1 MSAENSLFK
10 WINESSKNEYVS
22 RKQVAKSLV
31 KKWEQTGLL
40 EGIKDKDSQLVK
52 TNIACLLENQL
63 NSTRK
68 QLLAETSALA
78 SGDVQGFAT
87 VAFPMIRRVFADIIS
102 NELVSV
108 QPMSMPNGL
117 IFFLDF
123 QAPTAKGVGAAT
135 NASVYGGG
143 VVGSQITGG
152 LNLTGVDPN
161 SARPVLNLESG
172 FYSLNFGYGSP
183 TGSAT
188 QILTLIL
195 SGVVGAGD
203 ATNPGQADLDK
214 AVNYDID
221 LSGSQVG
228 IFTAPLSTF
237 SQLNQR
243 GFVTLTDQKDSGNG
257 LQTQVRRLTSFS
269 GSSTSVLRLAYV
281 LTGAITPGAATLADM
296 TSSARTFKWAIVDD
310 FQNVGSSALGA
321 VVGDPTWGFE
331 FGGNIG
337 ENSQIPEIDIK
348 IDSVSITTLTKK
360 LKARWTPELAQDL
373 DAYQNMDAEVELTSV
388 ITELVGLEIDAEIL
402 TDLVQNAY
410 TNGAATRYWSALP
423 GKFLDKRTG
432 ATLPAALQGDFTGNV
447 SEWYMTLLMTIN
459 EVSAEIH
466 RHCVRGGATFLVTSP
481 NVCAVLESTSLWYAD
496 ISADDDKGGAGTMKM
511 GKFGPSKWKVYS
523 TPYFGR
529 NTILVGR
536 KGTQT
541 LETGYIYAPYVPLQ
555 TTPAIPDPDT
565 FVLNKGIMTRY
576 GKKLVNPKLYGLV
589 FCRDLV

>member
-1 MSAENSLFK
+1 MSAENALFK

-22 RKQVAKSLV
+22 RKQVAKQLV

-40 EGIKDKDSQLVK
+40 EGVKDKDSQLVK

-123 QAPTAKGVGAAT
+123 NAGTNKGVGIA
-135 NASVYGGG
+135 NGSSVYGGG
-143 VVGSQITGG
+143 ILGSQLTGG
-152 LNLTGVDPN
+152 VNLSNTAAGPLGV
-161 SARPVLNLESG
+161 NLEAG

-183 TGSAT
+183 TGSSTAT
-188 QILTLIL
+188 LTLLL

-203 ATNPGQADLDK
+203 ATNPGQGALDR

-221 LSGSQVG
+221 LSGSQVC
-228 IFTAPLSTF
+228 IFSAPLSSF
-237 SQLNQR
+237 PQLNQR
-243 GFVTLTDQKDSGNG
+243 GFITLVDQTSTGNG
-257 LQTQVRRLTSFS
+257 IQTQIRRLTAFS
-269 GSSTSVLRLAYV
+269 GSSTSVVKLAYV
-281 LTGAITPGAATLADM
+281 VSGTITPNATALADM

-331 FGGNIG
+331 FGGNAG
-337 ENSQIPEIDIK
+337 ENAQIPEIDIK

-388 ITELVGLEIDAEIL
+388 ITEIVGLEIDAEVL

-423 GKFLDKRTG
+423 GKFLNKLTG
-432 ATLPAALQGDFTGNV
+432 ETLPAALQGDFTGNV

-481 NVCAVLESTSLWYAD
+481 NVCAILESTSLWYAD
-496 ISADDDKGGAGTMKM
+496 ITDDSDKGGAGTMKM

-555 TTPAIPDPDT
+555 TTPAIPDPNT